1 MTAQLKL
8 KIIIKKKKKKKPFA
22 LYNLK
27 LKQGN

>member
-8 KIIIKKKKKKKPFA
+8 KIVIKKKNKPFA

-27 LKQGN
+27 LKQER